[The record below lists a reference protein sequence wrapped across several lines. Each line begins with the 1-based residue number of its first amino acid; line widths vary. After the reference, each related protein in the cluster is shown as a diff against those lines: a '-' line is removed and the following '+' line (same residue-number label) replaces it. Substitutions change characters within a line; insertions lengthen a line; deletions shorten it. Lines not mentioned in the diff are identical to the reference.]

1 MPKKTFTSEEKAAYY
16 EQQQADI
23 KNMFE
28 KIDKGVQEVFQ
39 SEKFRDY
46 LKFCSMFTDYSANN
60 TMLIAMQKPDAS
72 LIASFKK
79 WQEIGRNVNRGS
91 KGIEIFAP
99 VQVKTNHVIQ
109 EERPVK
115 DEFGNQEYND
125 DGTIKTETI
134 EKPLKQLS
142 FKKVYVFD
150 VSQTS
155 GKELPNLVD
164 DLSGDIDKDKMDAIL
179 NGIRKA
185 VSVPVEFEDI
195 ASGAKGYYSYSE
207 NKIAINK
214 GMSDVQTIKTAFH
227 EAAHC
232 LLHNP
237 QRNINSNKTT
247 RNDKEVQAESTAF
260 IIANKYGIDTSEYS
274 FPYIASWAEKKELST
289 LKNMLGDI
297 QNAAR
302 EISNSIDNELLKLK
316 KRDLSIDELITD
328 TELNNMQKA
337 EILIDRKKSEG
348 VIFTKDVSDEVID
361 FAVKSDNMVK
371 VVKKVDEASEIQK
384 QRDSYGYDFTYMNL
398 IDSKENALA
407 EFDKGETIYLLYPDN
422 TEGMA
427 LERSEIESFTG
438 MFGTEKEQQT
448 EKTIT
453 EERNPELIQVSKE
466 NALSLYDKGVEV
478 YIDGDFAEDRT
489 EIQAAQEHSII
500 SVNQYQYSAEL
511 NFDKPNAE
519 KTDVVRN
526 NSNIIGN
533 TPYKELGEKSELAY
547 FKANKELANTISEQ
561 LENAGIKYSGL
572 KKTDSTTFT
581 VNKKDIEQYKNIV
594 SKITAVS
601 DPVPEKPTAEK
612 QRSKI
617 VGNTSFNELVDVKK
631 HTYKARVAENIIKEL
646 SAEGIKFSAANQGA
660 TTVISV
666 SGENENDFNSVVNK
680 VKQNFISQQKQKE
693 VQPEIEIPSVETV
706 NGDLSIDKN
715 KKPFSFDVFTVQSF
729 TDIKENNAVDQWR
742 KEMDNAKACV
752 KFINENLSQSYEN
765 RSLDEFMAKLED
777 KFGLDNSMHILSAT
791 IQIKKHDGR
800 FTNEVKE
807 RASKYEFAN
816 DSRRGEFLTEQH
828 PVMLNHLFQKMVER
842 EQELSKIQS
851 KPKLNSYFNDKH
863 VFPVERIELRTDK
876 RGFPQTVSKKSE
888 INERFVEGYGWLN
901 NDQYTK
907 AMKSSNNPS
916 DFSQKVSKICVSYV
930 NDNGRFGL
938 ADIDRA
944 EYDVFTQ
951 KTYSLENKESYE
963 AAKQKNEAF
972 KSRHQGQQTEYYA
985 VRQLSAEKYAIITL
999 GSDGTPDF
1007 VKRDISKQ
1015 DAIKAITDIYTEKTK
1030 NKIRCEIIQPDK
1042 IDKLSI
1048 EAYKNQNEIE
1058 RNPDVFYKVLPNPN
1072 KQVADR
1078 LSHFVQ
1084 EYKKDGDGYKASA
1097 VTMVGTYDEC
1107 HALTEKLMK
1116 SEIEPTYKIYQLTDN
1131 HRDLTFE
1138 NTEYLKQHGIQ
1149 PTFSNYK
1156 KVYEAAL
1163 SDLSGNV
1170 SDCLEEIYTK
1180 FNMYHPVDFKG
1191 HSLSVSDVV
1200 VVDKDP
1206 YFVDSIGFKKL
1217 NGFTPEQTIEAMQE
1231 KFMNNF
1237 DDRLKNINSS
1247 EELKAFADEAK
1258 SLGIDCDVELNKSI
1272 AAAADI
1278 KAEKE
1283 IPMIKTQKRG
1293 I

>member
-1 MPKKTFTSEEKAAYY
+1 MPKKTFTAEEKAEYY
-16 EQQQADI
+16 KHQQADI

-28 KIDKGVQEVFQ
+28 KIDKGVQDVFQ
-39 SEKFRDY
+39 SDKYHDY

-60 TMLIAMQKPDAS
+60 TMLIALQKPDAS
-72 LIASFKK
+72 LVASFKK
-79 WQEIGRNVNRGS
+79 WQEIGRNVERGS

-99 VQVKTNHVIQ
+99 VQVKTNQYIE
-109 EERPVK
+109 EERPIK

-134 EKPLKQLS
+134 AKPLKQLS

-155 GKELPNLVD
+155 GRELPNLVD
-164 DLSGDIDKDKMDAIL
+164 DLSGDIDKAKMDAIL
-179 NGIRKA
+179 AGIKKA
-185 VSVPVEFEDI
+185 VDVPVDFEDI
-195 ASGAKGYYSYSE
+195 ASGTKGYYSYAQ
-207 NKIAINK
+207 NRIAIK
-214 GMSDVQTIKTAFH
+214 SGMSDVQTLKTAFH

-237 QRNINSNKTT
+237 QRNINSKKTS
-247 RNDKEVQAESTAF
+247 RNDKEIQAESTAF
-260 IIANKYGIDTSEYS
+260 IIASKYGIETSEYS
-274 FPYIASWAEKKELST
+274 FPYIASWADKKDLST
-289 LKNMLGDI
+289 LKTMLGDI
-297 QNAAR
+297 QAAAR

-316 KRDLSIDELITD
+316 KRGLSVDELISD
-328 TELNNMQKA
+328 SELNNIQKT
-337 EILIDRKKSEG
+337 EILIDQTKDKGVILEKDVCDEIIDFSIKSEN
-348 VIFTKDVSDEVID
+348 VHEIVNKVNE
-361 FAVKSDNMVK
+361 AV
-371 VVKKVDEASEIQK
+371 EIQK
-384 QRDSYGYDFTYMNL
+384 QRDKYRF
-398 IDSKENALA
+398 E
-407 EFDKGETIYLLYPDN
+407 
-422 TEGMA
+422 
-427 LERSEIESFTG
+427 
-438 MFGTEKEQQT
+438 TEKEQHP
-448 EKTIT
+448 EKNIT
-453 EERNPELIQVSKE
+453 PERNPELIQVSKE
-466 NALSLYDKGVEV
+466 SALSMYDKGLEIYV
-478 YIDGDFAEDRT
+478 DGSVVEDRT
-489 EIQAAQEHSII
+489 EIQSAPDHSII
-500 SVNQYQYSAEL
+500 SVDQYQYAAEL
-511 NFDKPNAE
+511 NFDKSNPE
-519 KTDVVRN
+519 KNTVVHS

-581 VNKKDIEQYKNIV
+581 VNKKDIEQYKNVV
-594 SKITAVS
+594 SKINATA
-601 DPVPEKPTAEK
+601 DPTPVPEKPTAEEQK
-612 QRSKI
+612 SKI

-646 SAEGIKFSAANQGA
+646 STEGIKFSAAKLGA

-666 SGENENDFNSVVNK
+666 SEKSENDFNNIVSK

-693 VQPEIEIPSVETV
+693 IQPETEIPKSSDIITD
-706 NGDLSIDKN
+706 NTAIDDGN
-715 KKPFSFDVFTVQSF
+715 KKSFSLDIFTVQSF
-729 TDIKENNAVDQWR
+729 TEIKENNAVDQWR
-742 KEMDNAKACV
+742 NEMDDAKACV
-752 KFINENLSQSYEN
+752 RFIDENLSKSYEN
-765 RSLDEFMAKLED
+765 RALNEFTANLEE
-777 KFGLDNSMHILSAT
+777 KFGLDKSMHIISAT
-791 IQIKKHDGR
+791 IQLKQHDGR
-800 FTNEVKE
+800 FTNDVKE
-807 RASKYEFAN
+807 RASKYEFSN
-816 DSRRGEFLTEQH
+816 DSRRREFLTEQH

-842 EQELSKIQS
+842 EHELKKIQTQ
-851 KPKLNSYFNDKH
+851 PKLNNYFNDKH
-863 VFPVERIELRTDK
+863 VLPVESFELKTDK
-876 RGFPQTVSKKSE
+876 RGFPQTVSKKST
-888 INERFVEGYGWLN
+888 INERFVEGYGWLDN
-901 NDQYTK
+901 EKYVK
-907 AMKSSNNPS
+907 AMKASDNPA
-916 DFSQKVSKICVSYV
+916 DFSQKVSKVCVSYV
-930 NDNGRFGL
+930 DDNGRFGL

-951 KTYSLENKESYE
+951 KTYSLENKERYE
-963 AAKQKNEAF
+963 AAKQKNEDF
-972 KSRHQGQQTEYYA
+972 KSRYQGQQTEYYA

-1030 NKIRCEIIQPDK
+1030 NKIRCEIVQPDR

-1048 EAYKNQNEIE
+1048 EAYKNQNETE
-1058 RNPDVFYKVLPNPN
+1058 RNPDIFYKVLPNPN

-1084 EYKKDGDGYKASA
+1084 EYKKDGDSYKTSA
-1097 VTMVGTYDEC
+1097 VTLVGTYDEC
-1107 HALTEKLMK
+1107 HDLTEKLMK

-1131 HRDLTFE
+1131 YHDLSFE
-1138 NTEYLKQHGIQ
+1138 DTAYLEQHGIQ

-1156 KVYEAAL
+1156 KVYEATL
-1163 SDLSGNV
+1163 SDLSGSV
-1170 SDCLEEIYTK
+1170 SDRLEEIYTK
-1180 FNMYHPVDFKG
+1180 FNMYRPADFKG

-1200 VVDKDP
+1200 VIDKDP

-1237 DDRLKNINSS
+1237 DDRLKNINSP

-1258 SLGIDCDVELNKSI
+1258 RLGIDCDVEFNKSI
-1272 AAAADI
+1272 DQAANI